1 MKTFEESMASL
12 TESMLQAA
20 RSTQPGS
27 AFRLGQVR
35 WAGHGVLQVDCDG
48 LLLDKEDLWLSP
60 YLSYTWVQDNGADN
74 LLRTGDRVV
83 LLTQDEQDYY
93 LLARM
98 VRA

>member
-35 WAGHGVLQVDCDG
+35 RAGHGVLQVDCDG
-48 LLLDKEDLWLSP
+48 LLLDREDLWLAP
-60 YLSYTWVQDNGADN
+60 PLSYTWTEDNGEYN
-74 LLRTGDRVV
+74 LLRMGDRVV
-83 LLTQDEQDYY
+83 LLTQDKQDYY
-93 LLARM
+93 LLARV